1 MSGSRSTPELT
12 LDGCLRLV
20 RSFHQRI
27 KAPIAPSPTL
37 LNCDS
42 AAALAYSEQ
51 LFQLS
56 HEIAASANGMQDQL
70 LCRTAMVVE
79 ELAEW
84 LAAHAKGDQAA
95 AADALGDRLYL
106 LLGDAVATGMPLMQ
120 IFEAVHESNVS
131 KLPLVT
137 TAVGKAFKGP
147 GYQAPDLATL
157 LAEHAANRP
166 YDATDHMLDDCDDH
180 ASES

>member
-1 MSGSRSTPELT
+1 MAGSRSNEILS
-12 LDGCLRLV
+12 LDDCLRLV
-20 RSFHQRI
+20 RGFHQRI
-27 KAPIAPSPTL
+27 KAPIAQSTTL

-42 AAALAYSEQ
+42 ASALAYSER

-84 LAAHAKGDQAA
+84 LAAHGKRDLAA

-120 IFEAVHESNVS
+120 IFEAIHEANTS

-137 TAVGKAFKGP
+137 TAIGKAFKGP
-147 GYQAPDLATL
+147 QYQAPDWATL
-157 LAEHAANRP
+157 LARHAAEREPDPVDYILDEHA
-166 YDATDHMLDDCDDH
+166 DDR
-180 ASES
+180 

>member
-1 MSGSRSTPELT
+1 MTGPRTNDELT
-12 LDGCLRLV
+12 LDECLRFV
-20 RSFHQRI
+20 RGFHQRI

-37 LNCDS
+37 LNCDL
-42 AAALAYSEQ
+42 ALALDYSRRF
-51 LFQLS
+51 FQLS
-56 HEIAASANGMQDQL
+56 HELAASANGMEDQL

-84 LAAHAKGDQAA
+84 LAAHGTGDRAA

-120 IFEAVHESNVS
+120 IFEAVHEANTS

-137 TAVGKAFKGP
+137 
-147 GYQAPDLATL
+147 
-157 LAEHAANRP
+157 
-166 YDATDHMLDDCDDH
+166 
-180 ASES
+180 